1 MDDMIGTIIWLLISA
16 LIAYKCCENW
26 EFKQTFIFYFVI
38 DMIKAIIKNGFSYIF
53 PMIIITAIMTLIDVA
68 IYYKIYEYTFDS
80 YLKFL
85 LLSVVVSFL
94 LAFALMAIVAMFAI

>member
-1 MDDMIGTIIWLLISA
+1 
-16 LIAYKCCENW
+16 
-26 EFKQTFIFYFVI
+26 
-38 DMIKAIIKNGFSYIF
+38 
-53 PMIIITAIMTLIDVA
+53 MIIITAIMTLIDVA

-94 LAFALMAIVAMFAI
+94 LAFALMSIVAMFAI